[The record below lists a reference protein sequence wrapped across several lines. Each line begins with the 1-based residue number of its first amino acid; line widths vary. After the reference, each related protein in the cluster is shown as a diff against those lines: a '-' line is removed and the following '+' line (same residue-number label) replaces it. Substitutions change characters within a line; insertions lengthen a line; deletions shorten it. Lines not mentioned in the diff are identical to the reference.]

1 MRLKGIQMG
10 KNLAAFRDRCKR
22 ITWVMLLCGIAFI
35 LFGMMASADAS
46 SAYDRYSSSYSVY
59 SGYSSSSALR
69 EYSSK
74 MALSSTC
81 TYAAAVCAA
90 VGDIAV
96 LGWVGSN
103 MLAAFG
109 KDLAGVDPEDEAVAL
124 GEPVEAK
131 VAGGAGDVLKSE
143 APQDAAAANLAAAD
157 GAAPAAEAPAP
168 ISDSVQPANEANLP
182 KAN

>member
-1 MRLKGIQMG
+1 MG

-35 LFGMMASADAS
+35 LFGMTASADAS
-46 SAYDRYSSSYSVY
+46 RAYDRYSSSYSSY
-59 SGYSSSSALR
+59 SGYSSSSALG

-81 TYAAAVCAA
+81 TYVAVVCAA

-109 KDLAGVDPEDEAVAL
+109 KDLAGVDPGDEATAPT
-124 GEPVEAK
+124 EPAEAK
-131 VAGGAGDVLKSE
+131 VAGGADDVPKGE
-143 APQDAAAANLAAAD
+143 APQDVAAVDGVATD
-157 GAAPAAEAPAP
+157 GAAPASEAPAP
-168 ISDSVQPANEANLP
+168 VADPAQSANEDNLP
-182 KAN
+182 KANCS

>member
-1 MRLKGIQMG
+1 MG
-10 KNLAAFRDRCKR
+10 KNLASFKDKCKR
-22 ITWVMLLCGIAFI
+22 ITWVMLLCGIAFVF
-35 LFGMMASADAS
+35 FGMMASADAS

-90 VGDIAV
+90 VGDIAI

-109 KDLAGVDPEDEAVAL
+109 KDLAGVDPEDEAAA
-124 GEPVEAK
+124 PVEPAEAK
-131 VAGGAGDVLKSE
+131 AAGGAGDVPKGE
-143 APQDAAAANLAAAD
+143 AGQAAAVADAAAVD

-168 ISDSVQPANEANLP
+168 VADTAQPVNDAILP
-182 KAN
+182 KAD

>member
-1 MRLKGIQMG
+1 MG

-22 ITWVMLLCGIAFI
+22 ITWVMLLCGIAFV

-69 EYSSK
+69 EYSSNV
-74 MALSSTC
+74 ALSSTC

-109 KDLAGVDPEDEAVAL
+109 KDLAGVDSEDKAAAS
-124 GEPVEAK
+124 GEPAGAK
-131 VAGGAGDVLKSE
+131 VAGGAGDVSKSE
-143 APQDAAAANLAAAD
+143 APQDAAVANLAAAD
-157 GAAPAAEAPAP
+157 GAAPAAEASA
-168 ISDSVQPANEANLP
+168 SASNSAQPANEANLS
-182 KAN
+182 KVN

>member
-1 MRLKGIQMG
+1 MG
-10 KNLAAFRDRCKR
+10 KNLAAFKDKCKR
-22 ITWVMLLCGIAFI
+22 ITWVMLLCGIAFV

-74 MALSSTC
+74 LALSSTC

-90 VGDIAV
+90 VGDIAI

-109 KDLAGVDPEDEAVAL
+109 KDLAGVDPEDEATA
-124 GEPVEAK
+124 PVESAEAK
-131 VAGGAGDVLKSE
+131 AAGGAGDVPKGE
-143 APQDAAAANLAAAD
+143 AGQAAAAADAAAVD
-157 GAAPAAEAPAP
+157 GAAPAAETPAP
-168 ISDSVQPANEANLP
+168 VADVAQPASEANLP
-182 KAN
+182 EAN

>member
-1 MRLKGIQMG
+1 MRLKGIQIG

-35 LFGMMASADAS
+35 LFGTMASADAS

-59 SGYSSSSALR
+59 SSYSSSSALR

-74 MALSSTC
+74 MTLSSIC

-109 KDLAGVDPEDEAVAL
+109 KDLAGVDSEDEAAAPV
-124 GEPVEAK
+124 EPAEAK
-131 VAGGAGDVLKSE
+131 VVGGAGDVSKGE
-143 APQDAAAANLAAAD
+143 APQDAAAANVAVAD
-157 GAAPAAEAPAP
+157 GAAPAVEASAP
-168 ISDSVQPANEANLP
+168 ITDSVQPANEANLP

>member
-1 MRLKGIQMG
+1 MG

-22 ITWVMLLCGIAFI
+22 ITWVMLLCGIAFV

-74 MALSSTC
+74 VALSSTC
-81 TYAAAVCAA
+81 TYAVAVCAA

-109 KDLAGVDPEDEAVAL
+109 KDLAGVDSEDKAAAS
-124 GEPVEAK
+124 GEPAGARA
-131 VAGGAGDVLKSE
+131 AGGAGDVSKGE
-143 APQDAAAANLAAAD
+143 APQDAAAADGVATD

-168 ISDSVQPANEANLP
+168 AVDHVQPVD
-182 KAN
+182 KI

>member
-1 MRLKGIQMG
+1 MKGMQMG
-10 KNLAAFRDRCKR
+10 ENLAAFRDRCKR

-35 LFGMMASADAS
+35 FFDMMASADAS

-81 TYAAAVCAA
+81 AYAAAVCAA
-90 VGDIAV
+90 VGDIAA

-109 KDLAGVDPEDEAVAL
+109 KDLAGVDPEDKAAAP
-124 GEPVEAK
+124 GEPAEAK
-131 VAGGAGDVLKSE
+131 VADGVGDASTGE
-143 APQDAAAANLAAAD
+143 APQDAAAADGVATD

-168 ISDSVQPANEANLP
+168 AVDHAQPVD
-182 KAN
+182 KI

>member
-22 ITWVMLLCGIAFI
+22 ITWVMLLCGIAFV
-35 LFGMMASADAS
+35 LFGMMASVDAS

-74 MALSSTC
+74 IALSSTC
-81 TYAAAVCAA
+81 TYAAAACAA
-90 VGDIAV
+90 VGDIAI

-109 KDLAGVDPEDEAVAL
+109 KDLAGVDPEDEAAAPAVPA
-124 GEPVEAK
+124 EAK
-131 VAGGAGDVLKSE
+131 AAGGDGALPKGE
-143 APQDAAAANLAAAD
+143 APRDAFAAD
-157 GAAPAAEAPAP
+157 GAAPAAEASAPAVDP
-168 ISDSVQPANEANLP
+168 AQPANEANLP

>member
-1 MRLKGIQMG
+1 MG

-22 ITWVMLLCGIAFI
+22 ITWVMLLCGIAFV

-46 SAYDRYSSSYSVY
+46 SSYDRYSSSYSVY

-74 MALSSTC
+74 VALSSTC
-81 TYAAAVCAA
+81 TYAVAVCAA

-109 KDLAGVDPEDEAVAL
+109 KDLAGVDSEDKAAASD
-124 GEPVEAK
+124 EPAGARA
-131 VAGGAGDVLKSE
+131 AGGAGDVSKGE
-143 APQDAAAANLAAAD
+143 APQDAAAAD
-157 GAAPAAEAPAP
+157 GVAPAAEAPAP
-168 ISDSVQPANEANLP
+168 AVDHVQPVD
-182 KAN
+182 KI

>member
-1 MRLKGIQMG
+1 
-10 KNLAAFRDRCKR
+10 
-22 ITWVMLLCGIAFI
+22 MLLCGIAFV
-35 LFGMMASADAS
+35 LFGMTASEGAP
-46 SAYDRYSSSYSVY
+46 SAYDSYSSSYSVY

-74 MALSSTC
+74 VALSSTC

-96 LGWVGSN
+96 LGLVGSN

-109 KDLAGVDPEDEAVAL
+109 KDLAGVDSEDKAGAP
-124 GEPVEAK
+124 GEPAEAK
-131 VAGGAGDVLKSE
+131 VADGAGDVSKGESGR
-143 APQDAAAANLAAAD
+143 AAVIAD
-157 GAAPAAEAPAP
+157 GAVADDATPTAGAPAP
-168 ISDSVQPANEANLP
+168 VADTAQPANDANLP

>member
-1 MRLKGIQMG
+1 MG
-10 KNLAAFRDRCKR
+10 KNLAAFKDRCKR
-22 ITWVMLLCGIAFI
+22 ITWVMLLCGIAFM

-74 MALSSTC
+74 VALSSTC

-109 KDLAGVDPEDEAVAL
+109 KDLAGVDPEDKAVAP
-124 GEPVEAK
+124 GEPAEAK
-131 VAGGAGDVLKSE
+131 VADGAGDASTGEV
-143 APQDAAAANLAAAD
+143 PQDAAAVDGVATD
-157 GAAPAAEAPAP
+157 GAAPVAEAPAP
-168 ISDSVQPANEANLP
+168 VADAAQPANDANLP
-182 KAN
+182 KGN

>member
-1 MRLKGIQMG
+1 MG
-10 KNLAAFRDRCKR
+10 KNLAAFKDRCKR
-22 ITWVMLLCGIAFI
+22 ITWAMLLCGIAFI

-109 KDLAGVDPEDEAVAL
+109 KDLAGVDLEDEAAT
-124 GEPVEAK
+124 PAEAK
-131 VAGGAGDVLKSE
+131 VAGGAGDVPKDG
-143 APQDAAAANLAAAD
+143 APQDAAAAD
-157 GAAPAAEAPAP
+157 GVAMDDAAPAAEAPA
-168 ISDSVQPANEANLP
+168 SVADTAQPVNDANLP

>member
-1 MRLKGIQMG
+1 MG
-10 KNLAAFRDRCKR
+10 KNLAAFKDKCKR
-22 ITWVMLLCGIAFI
+22 TTWVMLLCGIAFV

-59 SGYSSSSALR
+59 SGYSSSGALR
-69 EYSSK
+69 DYSSK

-109 KDLAGVDPEDEAVAL
+109 KDLAGVDPEEAAAP
-124 GEPVEAK
+124 GESAEAK
-131 VAGGAGDVLKSE
+131 TAGGADGLPKDE
-143 APQDAAAANLAAAD
+143 APQDATAVDGVAAD

-168 ISDSVQPANEANLP
+168 VADTAQPANEANLS
-182 KAN
+182 KAD

>member
-1 MRLKGIQMG
+1 MG

-22 ITWVMLLCGIAFI
+22 ITWVMLLCGIAFV

-74 MALSSTC
+74 VALSSTC

-109 KDLAGVDPEDEAVAL
+109 KDLAGVDSEDKVAAP
-124 GEPVEAK
+124 GEPAEAK
-131 VAGGAGDVLKSE
+131 VAGGADGLPKVD
-143 APQDAAAANLAAAD
+143 AGQAAAATD
-157 GAAPAAEAPAP
+157 GVATDGPAPAAEASAP
-168 ISDSVQPANEANLP
+168 VTDTAQPVNDANLP

>member
-1 MRLKGIQMG
+1 MG

-59 SGYSSSSALR
+59 SGYSSSGALR

-109 KDLAGVDPEDEAVAL
+109 KDLAGVDPEDEAAA
-124 GEPVEAK
+124 PVEPAEAK
-131 VAGGAGDVLKSE
+131 AAGGAGDVSKGE
-143 APQDAAAANLAAAD
+143 APQDAAAANDAAAD
-157 GAAPAAEAPAP
+157 GTAPAAEVLAPAA
-168 ISDSVQPANEANLP
+168 DTAQPANEASLP

>member
-1 MRLKGIQMG
+1 MG

-22 ITWVMLLCGIAFI
+22 ITWVMLLCGIAFV

-46 SAYDRYSSSYSVY
+46 SAYDRYSSTYSVY

-74 MALSSTC
+74 VALSSTC
-81 TYAAAVCAA
+81 TYAVAVCAA

-109 KDLAGVDPEDEAVAL
+109 KDLAGVDSEDKAAAS
-124 GEPVEAK
+124 GEPAGAR
-131 VAGGAGDVLKSE
+131 VAGGAGDVSKGE
-143 APQDAAAANLAAAD
+143 APQDAAAADGVATD

-168 ISDSVQPANEANLP
+168 AVDHVQPVD
-182 KAN
+182 KI

>member
-1 MRLKGIQMG
+1 MG
-10 KNLAAFRDRCKR
+10 KNLAAFKDRCKR
-22 ITWVMLLCGIAFI
+22 IMWVMLLCGIAFI

-46 SAYDRYSSSYSVY
+46 SAYDRYSSSYSAY

-74 MALSSTC
+74 MALSSAC
-81 TYAAAVCAA
+81 TYAAAMCAA

-109 KDLAGVDPEDEAVAL
+109 KDLAGVDPEDEAAAP
-124 GEPVEAK
+124 GESAGAK
-131 VAGGAGDVLKSE
+131 VAGGAGDVSKGE
-143 APQDAAAANLAAAD
+143 APQNASAAD
-157 GAAPAAEAPAP
+157 GVATDDAAPATEAPAP
-168 ISDSVQPANEANLP
+168 VADTAQPAD
-182 KAN
+182 KI

>member
-1 MRLKGIQMG
+1 MG
-10 KNLAAFRDRCKR
+10 KNLAAFKDRCKR

-59 SGYSSSSALR
+59 SGYSSSSALG

-81 TYAAAVCAA
+81 TYVAVVCAA

-109 KDLAGVDPEDEAVAL
+109 KDLAGVDPGDEATVPT
-124 GEPVEAK
+124 EPAEAK
-131 VAGGAGDVLKSE
+131 AAGGAGDAPKGE
-143 APQDAAAANLAAAD
+143 APQDAVAVDGVATD
-157 GAAPAAEAPAP
+157 GAAPAAEASAPVVDPA
-168 ISDSVQPANEANLP
+168 QPANETNLP
-182 KAN
+182 KANCS

>member
-1 MRLKGIQMG
+1 MG
-10 KNLAAFRDRCKR
+10 KNLAAFKDKCKR
-22 ITWVMLLCGIAFI
+22 ITWVMLLCGVAFV

-46 SAYDRYSSSYSVY
+46 SAYDRYLSSYSVY

-109 KDLAGVDPEDEAVAL
+109 KDLAGVDSEDEAAA
-124 GEPVEAK
+124 PVEPAEAK
-131 VAGGAGDVLKSE
+131 AAGGADGLPKDE
-143 APQDAAAANLAAAD
+143 APRDAAAADTASVD
-157 GAAPAAEAPAP
+157 GVAPAAEAPTPAADP
-168 ISDSVQPANEANLP
+168 IQPVNEANLP
-182 KAN
+182 KTN

>member
-1 MRLKGIQMG
+1 MG
-10 KNLAAFRDRCKR
+10 KNLAAFKDKCKR
-22 ITWVMLLCGIAFI
+22 ITWVMLLCSVAFV

-96 LGWVGSN
+96 LAWVGCN

-109 KDLAGVDPEDEAVAL
+109 KDLAGVDPEDEAAT
-124 GEPVEAK
+124 PVEPAEAK
-131 VAGGAGDVLKSE
+131 AAGGADGLPKGE
-143 APQDAAAANLAAAD
+143 APRDAATAD
-157 GAAPAAEAPAP
+157 AVPAGGAAPAAEAPA
-168 ISDSVQPANEANLP
+168 SVADAAQPANDANLP

>member
-1 MRLKGIQMG
+1 MKGIQIG

-109 KDLAGVDPEDEAVAL
+109 KDLAGVDPEDGAAAP
-124 GEPVEAK
+124 GEPAGAK
-131 VAGGAGDVLKSE
+131 VAGGAGDVSKGE
-143 APQDAAAANLAAAD
+143 VPQDAATADGVAAD
-157 GAAPAAEAPAP
+157 GAAPAAEVSAPATDP
-168 ISDSVQPANEANLP
+168 VQPANEANLP

>member
-1 MRLKGIQMG
+1 MG
-10 KNLAAFRDRCKR
+10 KNLAAFRDKCKR
-22 ITWVMLLCGIAFI
+22 ITWVMLLCGIVFV

-46 SAYDRYSSSYSVY
+46 SAYDRYSPSYSAY

-81 TYAAAVCAA
+81 TYAAVVCAA
-90 VGDIAV
+90 VGDIAI

-109 KDLAGVDPEDEAVAL
+109 KDLAGVDPEDEAAA
-124 GEPVEAK
+124 PVEPAEAK
-131 VAGGAGDVLKSE
+131 AAGGADGLPKGD
-143 APQDAAAANLAAAD
+143 APQAAAAVDAVAVG

-168 ISDSVQPANEANLP
+168 VADTARPANEANLP
-182 KAN
+182 KANCS

>member
-1 MRLKGIQMG
+1 MG
-10 KNLAAFRDRCKR
+10 KNLAAFKDRCKR
-22 ITWVMLLCGIAFI
+22 ITWVMLLCGIAFV

-46 SAYDRYSSSYSVY
+46 SAYDRYSSSYLVY

-109 KDLAGVDPEDEAVAL
+109 KDLAGVDPEDEAAA
-124 GEPVEAK
+124 PVEPAEAK
-131 VAGGAGDVLKSE
+131 AAGGADGLPKGD
-143 APQDAAAANLAAAD
+143 ADQATAAADAVAVD

-168 ISDSVQPANEANLP
+168 VADTAQPAN
-182 KAN
+182 KI